1 MLITFEGGECSGK
14 NTQVAMLA
22 KRLERDGYTVKAD
35 LWEPGSTPKAE
46 LIRLILKNQFNS
58 DFEFPGDFKKTF
70 DLVKHRDYFA
80 EDKLPATAKKYLE
93 QASKNL
99 NGGLKQEAIHY
110 VIHDDFVKHGNLE
123 HTINYLNN
131 EGRNTK
137 IEGRAATPADLLLR
151 NFFSEEKLLPLTQL
165 YLYMAARNILYE
177 TVIKEAVNHY
187 DFVIINRSLDSSKVY
202 QGHAQDPSL
211 NNLIDELNKEATCGI
226 IPDLTLFLDIPVSK
240 IGERKANRDNANQD
254 NAISQNTL
262 DFYDTKDDPFHTKV
276 RNGYLAEVLRCG
288 SLPAWD
294 KEYGRIVRIKAM
306 GTKFEVN
313 ENIYGEILNK
323 INP

>member
-1 MLITFEGGECSGK
+1 
-14 NTQVAMLA
+14 
-22 KRLERDGYTVKAD
+22 
-35 LWEPGSTPKAE
+35 
-46 LIRLILKNQFNS
+46 
-58 DFEFPGDFKKTF
+58 
-70 DLVKHRDYFA
+70 
-80 EDKLPATAKKYLE
+80 
-93 QASKNL
+93 
-99 NGGLKQEAIHY
+99 
-110 VIHDDFVKHGNLE
+110 
-123 HTINYLNN
+123 
-131 EGRNTK
+131 
-137 IEGRAATPADLLLR
+137 
-151 NFFSEEKLLPLTQL
+151 
-165 YLYMAARNILYE
+165 
-177 TVIKEAVNHY
+177 
-187 DFVIINRSLDSSKVY
+187 
-202 QGHAQDPSL
+202 
-211 NNLIDELNKEATCGI
+211 
-226 IPDLTLFLDIPVSK
+226 VSK